1 MSERWRIFSLIC
13 IMAVVGLVA
22 TGIAVAMLYRAALY
36 EERVRLVETAQSRAR
51 LIEAVARFDAVY
63 SHDYPEGPVS
73 ATISQIVDAHERFEG
88 FGETGEFT
96 LARLEGDQM
105 VFLLS
110 HRHHDPENYGLEK
123 PEPVPFDSDLAEPMR
138 LALSGLSGAIVGLD
152 YRGEV
157 VLAAHEPVAELDLGI
172 VAKIDLSEIRAPFIK
187 AAGASM
193 AAGLVLLIIGV
204 ILFLRISDPI
214 IRRLRITSKRLGRLV
229 DERTSELAK
238 ANETLKAEV
247 EERRR
252 SEESVREQARL
263 LDLIFEQTLEGM
275 ALMDRDFNF
284 IRVSES
290 YARASNND
298 PSFFPGKNHFDIFHS
313 TFREEVEPFVREK
326 KVYKCQGRPFVYPDD
341 PERGVTYW
349 DVGLVPIL
357 GKDEEVEFLLL
368 TLKDR
373 TEERRAEEALQK
385 TQKLESLGVLA
396 GGIAHDF
403 NNMLT
408 GVTGNLSLIKHSMG
422 PSDENQKRLNEIEK
436 STFRARELTRQLLTF
451 SKGGK
456 PVKETVSVGELLEE
470 AARFVLRGKGVK
482 CEISA
487 AEDLRAVRADA
498 GQLTQ
503 VINNLLINA
512 SQAMDDKGTIT
523 IEARNVTIDADSME
537 PLKEGRYVLVS
548 IKDQGAG
555 ILKQHLKKIFD
566 PYFTTRDK
574 GSGLG
579 LSSAYSIIK
588 NHGGYI
594 DVETEPEIGTTFHI
608 YLPATDITAR
618 VGAPEDRAL
627 VRGRGRV
634 LVMDDEEIIRDV
646 VGEILSHLGYEPGF
660 AKDGE
665 EAVELYSRA
674 ASSGEPFDAVIMDLT
689 IPGGMGGKEAVA
701 EILKIDPEARV
712 IVSSGYSE
720 DPIMSDFEKYG
731 FSGVIAKP
739 YRVEDLSEKLQ
750 ALVANPFG
758 A

>member
-36 EERVRLVETAQSRAR
+36 EERARLVETAQSRAR

-63 SHDYPEGPVS
+63 SRDFPEGPVS
-73 ATISQIVDAHERFEG
+73 ATISQVVDAHERFEG

-110 HRHHDPENYGLEK
+110 HRHHDTENQGLEK

-138 LALSGLSGAIVGLD
+138 LALSGRSGAIVGLD

-172 VAKIDLSEIRAPFIK
+172 VAKIDLSEVRAPFIR
-187 AAGASM
+187 AAGAAM
-193 AAGLVLLIIGV
+193 AAGLVLLIIGS

-214 IRRLRITSKRLGRLV
+214 IRRLRITSERLGRLV
-229 DERTSELAK
+229 DERTKELAD
-238 ANETLKAEV
+238 ANNTLKAEV
-247 EERRR
+247 
-252 SEESVREQARL
+252 
-263 LDLIFEQTLEGM
+263 
-275 ALMDRDFNF
+275 
-284 IRVSES
+284 
-290 YARASNND
+290 
-298 PSFFPGKNHFDIFHS
+298 
-313 TFREEVEPFVREK
+313 
-326 KVYKCQGRPFVYPDD
+326 
-341 PERGVTYW
+341 
-349 DVGLVPIL
+349 
-357 GKDEEVEFLLL
+357 DEHQ
-368 TLKDR
+368 R
-373 TEERRAEEALQK
+373 TEEALKESEERFRSVLENSPAIIFLKDLESRYLFINRRWEEVFKVRKEDVVGKVDHEIFSKKMADDVRLNDLKVIEANTPLEFEETVPHDDGPHTYLSVKFPLHDASGRIESICCIATDITERKHLEQEGLK
-385 TQKLESLGVLA
+385 AQKLESLGVLA

-408 GVTGNLSLIKHSMG
+408 GVMGNLSLIKHSMG
-422 PSDENQKRLNEIEK
+422 PSEENHRRLMEIEK
-436 STFRARELTRQLLTF
+436 STLRASELTRQLLTF

-456 PVKETVSVGELLEE
+456 PVKETISVKDLLEE

-482 CEISA
+482 CEVSA

-503 VINNLLINA
+503 VVNNLLINA

-523 IEARNVTIDADSME
+523 IEARNVTIDADAME

-555 ILKQHLKKIFD
+555 ILKQNLKKIFD

-579 LSSAYSIIK
+579 LASAYSIIK
-588 NHGGYI
+588 NHEGYI
-594 DVETEPEIGTTFHI
+594 DVDSEPGIGTTFNI
-608 YLPATDITAR
+608 YLPATDNVAR
-618 VGAPEDRAL
+618 RGAVEDRAL
-627 VRGRGRV
+627 AKGRGRV

-646 VGEILSHLGYEPGF
+646 AGEILSHLGYEPGF

-665 EAVELYSRA
+665 EAVEMYCRA
-674 ASSGEPFDAVIMDLT
+674 LESAEPFDVVIMDLT

-701 EILKIDPEARV
+701 EILKKDPAARV

-731 FSGVIAKP
+731 FCDVIAKP
-739 YRVEDLSEKLQ
+739 YRVEDLSEKLHTHE
-750 ALVANPFG
+750 G